1 MKLLL
6 YGNRPLA
13 AMLAEDAKSNPN
25 VDVVAYV
32 VDQAFLEPTGMF
44 RGLPQ
49 VAFETV
55 ETHYSPEEYW
65 MIALDGTLPKTT
77 VLADKA
83 KAKGYRLA
91 SYISPKAVISQDIVI
106 GENTIIFELAY
117 IGYGVT
123 LGSNVLIRQHVYL
136 GHDGKVGNNVTI
148 NPSARLG
155 GSCQVKD
162 HAFIGIGATV
172 IDKRSIGESAI
183 VGAGSVVVKD
193 VPDHMTV
200 VGNPAKPLL
209 KE

>member
-13 AMLAEDAKSNPN
+13 AMLAEDAKHHP
-25 VDVVAYV
+25 DIEVVAFV
-32 VDQAFLEPTGMF
+32 VDQKYVDPSGMF

-55 ETHYSPEEYW
+55 ETHYPPQDYW
-65 MIALDGTLPKTT
+65 MIALDGNLPITR
-77 VLADKA
+77 VVADRA

-91 SYISPKAVISQDIVI
+91 SYVSPEAVISQDIVL
-106 GENTIIFELAY
+106 GENTVIFELAY
-117 IGYGVT
+117 VGYGVR
-123 LGSNVLIRQHVYL
+123 LGNSVLIRQHVYL
-136 GHDGKVGNNVTI
+136 GHEGVIDDHVTI

-155 GSCQVKD
+155 GACTVHDQV
-162 HAFIGIGATV
+162 FIGIGATV
-172 IDKRSIGESAI
+172 IDHRTLGQNGV

-193 VPDHMTV
+193 VAEHTTV
-200 VGNPAKPLL
+200 IGNPAKPVI